1 MAFMDELER
10 EPLLKQI
17 FLGCV
22 RLVATDLQERAGSM
36 DSEELYENE
45 ALIPVYN
52 PEIHDY
58 TSKPIGYVCKTE
70 DGIIMQLLDMNG
82 DAGVAA
88 LSSDGDSTDVGSS
101 APNWRMRW
109 SKDPMRAKEFV
120 QLDSSP
126 YDIGDC
132 AINEGILYR
141 SKISNNLTIPTDT
154 AEGWMSLGPVP
165 VA

>member
-1 MAFMDELER
+1 MAFMDELEQN
-10 EPLLKQI
+10 PLLKQI

-22 RLVATDLQERAGSM
+22 RLVAKDIQERAGSM
-36 DSEELYENE
+36 SSDELYENE
-45 ALIPVYN
+45 TLIPVYD
-52 PEIHDY
+52 PENHDY
-58 TSKPIGYVCKTE
+58 TTKPIGFVCKTE

-88 LSSDGDSTDVGSS
+88 LPLDGESNSASSA

-132 AINEGILYR
+132 AISDGIVYR
-141 SKISNNLTIPTDT
+141 SKIGNNLTIPTET
-154 AEGWMSLGPVP
+154 AEGWESLGPVP